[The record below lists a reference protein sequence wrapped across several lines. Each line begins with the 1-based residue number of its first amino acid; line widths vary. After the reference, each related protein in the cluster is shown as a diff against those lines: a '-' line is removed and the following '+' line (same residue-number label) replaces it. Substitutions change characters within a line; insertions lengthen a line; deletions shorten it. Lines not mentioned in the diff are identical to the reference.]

1 MAPLAATY
9 LPRKPHD
16 TVLYRLVKE
25 HGSNFLQYAR
35 DMYDGPLPRYVEDE
49 LRGYLRCGDFSQG
62 FVHLKC
68 EACQHDLL
76 VAFSCKSR
84 GLCPSCAGRRM
95 AAQAAHLVDAVVPA
109 VPIRQYVLSFPFE
122 LSLLAATKPD
132 VLRALARIFAE
143 ALAGHYRAR
152 AKEAGT
158 TRKTYPG
165 ALTFVQRFGSSLNVH
180 VHLHV
185 CALDGVFVD
194 DGGEGGACPRFV
206 PAPPPTRT
214 ELAALLERVS
224 ARVTTWLRKHGHI
237 RTDDELYASND
248 RPEPSFQE
256 ALALA
261 GTQRGTLEKRRDD
274 GEAEGDAADVRA
286 SAPKTD
292 AVTHLGFN
300 LHASVTIAA
309 NDDFGRERLF
319 RYGLRPPFALSRM
332 RMLSDGRVAYRVK
345 KAGRGKASYRI
356 MTPVECIARLCALV
370 PPPRYPLTRFHGV
383 LAPRSALRARVVP
396 KLPTRAPA
404 CKVHASRKNEESPSP
419 SPDPSP
425 TPSGPTPSRR
435 HEPVVPA
442 APPVGASALA
452 LALAIALPDAENPAR
467 RHIPANGR
475 RLINATNDVDDDH
488 RRSAK
493 SQWSAEVEGFNVHA
507 GVTVAAR
514 DRAGLPSSCCSARQ
528 GKQPDQFAA
537 ASVKV
542 PRNVSPGAARRR

>member
-1 MAPLAATY
+1 M
-9 LPRKPHD
+9 
-16 TVLYRLVKE
+16 
-25 HGSNFLQYAR
+25 
-35 DMYDGPLPRYVEDE
+35 
-49 LRGYLRCGDFSQG
+49 
-62 FVHLKC
+62 
-68 EACQHDLL
+68 
-76 VAFSCKSR
+76 
-84 GLCPSCAGRRM
+84 
-95 AAQAAHLVDAVVPA
+95 
-109 VPIRQYVLSFPFE
+109 
-122 LSLLAATKPD
+122 
-132 VLRALARIFAE
+132 
-143 ALAGHYRAR
+143 
-152 AKEAGT
+152 
-158 TRKTYPG
+158 
-165 ALTFVQRFGSSLNVH
+165 NVH

-214 ELAALLERVS
+214 ELSALLERVS

-452 LALAIALPDAENPAR
+452 LALAIALPDAENPAPNVLSADHLARILGGLLYAATSAVPWALLLR
-467 RHIPANGR
+467 RTFDADISTCARCGGR
-475 RLINATNDVDDDH
+475 VRVRAVVTDH
-488 RRSAK
+488 A
-493 SQWSAEVEGFNVHA
+493 
-507 GVTVAAR
+507 VAAKILAAI
-514 DRAGLPSSCCSARQ
+514 DAGRARAP
-528 GKQPDQFAA
+528 PPPPAA
-537 ASVKV
+537 A
-542 PRNVSPGAARRR
+542 